1 MIKIISLILLILLP
15 SFTYAGSP
23 TITLSAIH
31 QAIPRLE
38 AYSLQ
43 CMQKTHIP
51 GLAIAIVYGD
61 QVVYLKALGVRK
73 VGSNEPVNA
82 DTVFQLASLSKPL
95 TSTVIANVVGM
106 KKVSWDSQVNMLD
119 PGFELSSPWVT
130 RYLTIRD
137 LLSHR
142 SGLPDHAGD
151 LLEDLGFGRDEIL
164 FRLRYLP
171 LTDFRTQYAYTNF
184 GFSEAAYSVAKSLNI
199 SFDQLVDQRLLKP
212 LGMKTT
218 FTRYQDFLNYPN
230 RASLHFIVDGQAKPL
245 YLRNA
250 DAQAPAGG
258 FSSSMKD
265 YVKWMVMM
273 LNQGRYRDKQI
284 VDANPLNETQS
295 PVIVIHQMKDD
306 ILFYGL
312 GWNVKFDHHGQKIL
326 SHSGAFY
333 LGAGTNVV
341 LVPSQKIGIAVFSN
355 ASPTGVPE
363 AITATFLGLLNLNK
377 NNTQQDWLKL
387 FHDVFQKMSEQVTFL
402 PQPKTKSTSLE
413 LSAYVGSYK
422 NDYFG
427 ELKISQNQ
435 NTLWLTV
442 GPKNRQFK
450 LAHFNRDTFT
460 LQTEGENS
468 TGVTPVIFSI
478 DSNGMAESV
487 YIKAYDEGSYGLFKR
502 M

>member
-61 QVVYLKALGVRK
+61 QVVYLKAFGVRK

-119 PGFELSSPWVT
+119 PSFELSSPWVT

-199 SFDQLVDQRLLKP
+199 SFDQLVDQQLLKP

-218 FTRYQDFLNYPN
+218 FTRYQDFLNHPN
-230 RASLHFIVDGQAKPL
+230 HATLHLIVDRQAKPL

-265 YVKWMVMM
+265 YAKWMIVQ
-273 LNQGRYRDKQI
+273 LNQGRYQGKQI
-284 VDANPLNETQS
+284 VAAGPLSETQL
-295 PVIVIHQMKDD
+295 PIIIANRMRDEVQ
-306 ILFYGL
+306 FYGL
-312 GWNVKFDHHGQKIL
+312 GWNVKFNQQGEKVL
-326 SHSGAFY
+326 SHSGAFF
-333 LGAGTNVV
+333 LGARTNVI
-341 LVPSQKIGIAVFSN
+341 LIPSQKIGIAVFAN
-355 ASPTGVPE
+355 AFPTGVPE
-363 AITATFLGLLNLNK
+363 AIAFTFLDLLNLNTNK
-377 NNTQQDWLKL
+377 VQQDWLKL
-387 FHDVFQKMSEQVTFL
+387 FDGIFQQMSQKTTAL
-402 PQPKTKSTSLE
+402 SPPKVKFPPLD
-413 LSAYVGSYK
+413 LSAYIGSYK

-427 ELKISQNQ
+427 KLKISQNQ